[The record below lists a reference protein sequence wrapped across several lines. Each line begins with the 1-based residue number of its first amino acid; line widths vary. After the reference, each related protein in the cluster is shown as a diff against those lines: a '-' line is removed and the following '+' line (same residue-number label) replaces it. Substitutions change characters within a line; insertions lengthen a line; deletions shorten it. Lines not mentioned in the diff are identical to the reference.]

1 MQIGLTPSGHV
12 AVTET
17 LRVGNG
23 FLARGRSDT
32 PMTRLD
38 AGFGRA
44 LDDLDLR
51 AVTRSPVLE
60 YLNRLLDEYR
70 ELDEGEVATYIP
82 ELGRADPGWFGICVV
97 TADGHVYE
105 VGDTDL
111 EFTIQS
117 ISKPFVFGMA
127 LEDQGRDAVLQR
139 VGVEPSGNPFNAIV
153 VDDRNRPFN
162 PMVNAGAIVATGLI
176 DAGDDDERMARI
188 VDSFSRYA
196 ARHLE
201 LDETVY
207 GSESAT
213 GDRNRA
219 IAHLMRSFDMLRG
232 DVDSVIDAYFRQC
245 SLLVTCRD
253 LATMAATLANR
264 GTNPITGERALEPR
278 YVENVLSVMSTCG
291 MYDYAGEWVYTVG
304 LPAKSGVSGGV
315 VAVLPGQLGIG
326 VFSPLL
332 DARGNS
338 ARGIKVCQRLAT
350 DFDLHP
356 LRFQPEVRNVARRCY
371 HCGQT
376 RSNRVRTPEEYD
388 LLAQHADSVAMF
400 ELQGDLFF
408 GSTERLFR
416 SVVDDISGVDAVVLD
431 CKRIGNLDGAALS
444 MLSSLCVALDDI
456 GCVLVVAESPTGV
469 LEDVAARS
477 FPDADAALEW
487 CENRILA
494 QFGSPA
500 ESLPEDLGIQ
510 ELLGGLT
517 ADELALVQRVAV
529 VQRVPAGEV
538 VFREGDHGDAIY
550 FVLAGLVSVRLP
562 LVGQGRDRRL
572 ATLGPGVAVG
582 EMAFL
587 DEGRRSADV
596 VAERD
601 SALARLSI
609 GDLREIGRTEPNVI
623 SKFSANLARN
633 LSGRLRRANE
643 QVRMLAH

>member
-1 MQIGLTPSGHV
+1 MS
-12 AVTET
+12 AM
-17 LRVGNG
+17 
-23 FLARGRSDT
+23 S
-32 PMTRLD
+32 RLD
-38 AGFGRA
+38 AAFDRA
-44 LDDLDLR
+44 LDLR
-51 AVTRSPVLE
+51 PVSRSPVLE
-60 YLNRLLDEYR
+60 YLGGLLDEYR
-70 ELDEGEVATYIP
+70 DLDEGQVATYIP
-82 ELGRADPGWFGICVV
+82 ELGRADPAWFGICVV
-97 TADGHVYE
+97 TADGHAYE

-127 LEDQGRDAVLQR
+127 LEDQGRDAVLDR
-139 VGVEPSGNPFNAIV
+139 VGVEPSGNAFNSIV
-153 VDDRNRPFN
+153 VDHRSRPFN

-176 DAGDDDERMARI
+176 ESREGRDRMARI
-188 VDSFSRYA
+188 TESFSRYA
-196 ARHLE
+196 GRELT

-207 GSESAT
+207 RSESAT

-219 IAHLMRSFDMLRG
+219 IAYLMRSFDTLRG
-232 DVDSVIDAYFRQC
+232 DVDAVIDDYFRQC
-245 SLLVTCRD
+245 SLLVSCRD

-264 GTNPITGERALEPR
+264 GVNPITGETALEPR

-338 ARGIKVCQRLAT
+338 ARGIKVCQRMAA

-356 LRFQPEVRNVARRCY
+356 LRFQPEVRGVVRRCY

-376 RSNRVRTPEEYD
+376 RSNRVRTPEEND
-388 LLAQHADSVAMF
+388 VLTVHADSVAVF

-416 SVVDDISGVDAVVLD
+416 SVVEDVTGVQAVVLD
-431 CKRIGNLDGAALS
+431 CKRVGNVDGAAVA
-444 MLSSLCVALDDI
+444 MLGSLRVALDEI
-456 GCVLVVAESPTGV
+456 GCVLVVAEAGPRSV
-469 LEDVAARS
+469 LAGIADHVFA
-477 FPDADAALEW
+477 DADAALEW
-487 CENRILA
+487 CEDRILA
-494 QFGSPA
+494 ELGTPA
-500 ESLPEDLGIQ
+500 ESMPPDLGLQ

-517 ADELALVQRVAV
+517 VDELAMVERAAV
-529 VQRVPAGEV
+529 VRRVPAGEV
-538 VFREGDHGDAIY
+538 VFREGDQADAIY
-550 FVLAGLVSVRLP
+550 FVLSGLVSVRLP
-562 LVGQGRDRRL
+562 LAGEGRDRRL
-572 ATLGPGVAVG
+572 ATLGAGVAVG

-587 DEGRRSADV
+587 DEGRRSADL
-596 VAERD
+596 VAVRD
-601 SALARLSI
+601 SVLARLSI
-609 GDLREIGRTEPNVI
+609 DDLHAIGRRSPRVI
-623 SKFSANLARN
+623 ATFSANLARN

>member
-1 MQIGLTPSGHV
+1 
-12 AVTET
+12 
-17 LRVGNG
+17 
-23 FLARGRSDT
+23 
-32 PMTRLD
+32 MTRLD
-38 AGFGRA
+38 AGLARA
-44 LDDLDLR
+44 LDDLDDLDLR
-51 AVTRSPVLE
+51 RVTRSPVLE
-60 YLNRLLDEYR
+60 YLGRLLDEYR
-70 ELDEGEVATYIP
+70 QLDEGDVATYIP
-82 ELGRADPGWFGICVV
+82 ELGRADPNWFGISEV

-111 EFTIQS
+111 DFTIQS

-127 LEDQGRDAVLQR
+127 LEDQGRDAVLER
-139 VGVEPSGNPFNAIV
+139 VGVEPSGNPFNAIM

-176 DAGDDDERMARI
+176 GARDDDDRMERI
-188 VDSFSRYA
+188 VDAFSRYA
-196 ARHLE
+196 GRRLS
-201 LDETVY
+201 LDEEVY
-207 GSESAT
+207 RSESST
-213 GDRNRA
+213 GNRNRA

-232 DVDSVIDAYFRQC
+232 DVDAVIDSYFRQC

-264 GTNPITGERALEPR
+264 GTNPITGERALEQR

-304 LPAKSGVSGGV
+304 LPAKSGVAGGV

-326 VFSPLL
+326 VFSPPL

-338 ARGIKVCQRLAT
+338 ARGIKVCQRMAAE
-350 DFDLHP
+350 FDLHP
-356 LRFQPEVRNVARRCY
+356 LRFQPEVRAVVRRCY

-376 RSNRVRTPEEYD
+376 RSNRVRTPEEYEI
-388 LLAQHADSVAMF
+388 LTAHADAIAVF

-416 SVVDDISGVDAVVLD
+416 SVVDEIECVDAVVLD
-431 CKRIGNLDGAALS
+431 CKRIGNLDGAAS
-444 MLSSLCVALDDI
+444 AMLSNLRAALHDV
-456 GCVLVVAESPTGV
+456 GCVLIVADAPVTV
-469 LEDVAARS
+469 LEDVASYS
-477 FPDADAALEW
+477 FADADSALEW
-487 CENRILA
+487 CEDRILA
-494 QFGSPA
+494 RHGIPA
-500 ESLPEDLGIQ
+500 ESRPEDLAIQ

-517 ADELALVQRVAV
+517 ADELELVEAAVEVMDVA
-529 VQRVPAGEV
+529 AGEV
-538 VFREGDHGDAIY
+538 VFREGDHADAIY
-550 FVLAGLVSVRLP
+550 FVLSGLVSVRLS
-562 LVGQGRDRRL
+562 LVDHGRDRRL
-572 ATLGPGVAVG
+572 ATLGAGVAVG

-601 SALARLSI
+601 SRLARLSI
-609 GDLREIGRTEPNVI
+609 HQLHEIGRRAPRVTTT
-623 SKFSANLARN
+623 FSANLGRN

>member
-1 MQIGLTPSGHV
+1 
-12 AVTET
+12 
-17 LRVGNG
+17 
-23 FLARGRSDT
+23 
-32 PMTRLD
+32 MTRLD
-38 AGFGRA
+38 GALDRA

-51 AVTRSPVLE
+51 AVTRSPVLD
-60 YLNRLLDEYR
+60 YLHRLLDEYR
-70 ELDEGEVATYIP
+70 EVEDGQVATYIP
-82 ELGRADPGWFGICVV
+82 ELGRADPNWFGICVV

-127 LEDQGRDAVLQR
+127 LEDRGRDSVLQQ

-176 DAGDDDERMARI
+176 DATDGADRMERI
-188 VDSFSRYA
+188 VDAFSRHA
-196 ARHLE
+196 GRRLQ

-207 GSESAT
+207 RSESVT

-219 IAHLMRSFDMLRG
+219 IAHLMRSFDKLRG
-232 DVDSVIDAYFRQC
+232 DVDAVIDAYFRQC

-264 GTNPITGERALEPR
+264 GTNPITGERALQPR

-291 MYDYAGEWVYTVG
+291 MYDYAGEWVYRVG

-326 VFSPLL
+326 VFSPPL

-338 ARGIKVCQRLAT
+338 ARGIKVCQRLAA

-356 LRFQPEVRNVARRCY
+356 LRFQPEVRAVVRRRY
-371 HCGQT
+371 HCAHT

-388 LLAQHADSVAMF
+388 LLAVHADAIAVF
-400 ELQGDLFF
+400 EVQGDLFF

-416 SVVDDISGVDAVVLD
+416 SVVDDIAGVDAVVLD
-431 CKRIGNLDGAALS
+431 CRHIGNLDGAAIS
-444 MLSSLCVALDDI
+444 MLSHLRAALNDI
-456 GCVLVVAESPTGV
+456 GCVLLVADAPVGV
-469 LEDVAARS
+469 LEDVASHS
-477 FPDADAALEW
+477 FRDADAALEW
-487 CENRILA
+487 CEDRIL
-494 QFGSPA
+494 
-500 ESLPEDLGIQ
+500 ERLGPLVDAAPQELASQ
-510 ELLGGLT
+510 ELLRGLSPE
-517 ADELALVQRVAV
+517 ELALVDAAAQLLHVAK
-529 VQRVPAGEV
+529 GDV
-538 VFREGDHGDAIY
+538 VFREGDQADAIF
-550 FVLAGLVSVRLP
+550 FVLSGMVSVRLP
-562 LVGQGRDRRL
+562 LAERGRERRL
-572 ATLGPGVAVG
+572 ATLGAGVAVG

-601 SALARLSI
+601 TTLARLSI
-609 GDLREIGRTEPNVI
+609 GDLRAIGRRSPSATAT
-623 SKFSANLARN
+623 FAANLARN

-643 QVRMLAH
+643 QVRMLAN

>member
-1 MQIGLTPSGHV
+1 
-12 AVTET
+12 
-17 LRVGNG
+17 
-23 FLARGRSDT
+23 
-32 PMTRLD
+32 MTRLD
-38 AGFGRA
+38 AGFDRA
-44 LDDLDLR
+44 LPDLDDLDLR
-51 AVTRSPVLE
+51 SVHHSPVLE
-60 YLNRLLDEYR
+60 YLRRLLDEYR
-70 ELDEGEVATYIP
+70 ELDEGEVASYIP
-82 ELGRADPGWFGICVV
+82 ELGRADPRWFGISVV
-97 TADGHVYE
+97 TSDGHVYE
-105 VGDTDL
+105 VGDTAL

-127 LEDQGRDAVLQR
+127 LEDQGRDDVLER
-139 VGVEPSGNPFNAIV
+139 VGVEPSGNAFNSIV

-176 DAGDDDERMARI
+176 EARDDDERMARI

-196 ARHLE
+196 GRPLE

-207 GSESAT
+207 RSESIT

-245 SLLVTCRD
+245 SLLVSCRD

-326 VFSPLL
+326 VFSPPL

-338 ARGIKVCQRLAT
+338 ARGIKVCQRMAT

-356 LRFQPEVRNVARRCY
+356 LRFQPEVRAVVRRSY
-371 HCGQT
+371 HCGET
-376 RSNRVRTPEEYD
+376 RSNRVRTPEEYS
-388 LLAQHADSVAMF
+388 LLSRHADAVAMF

-416 SVVDDISGVDAVVLD
+416 TVVDDIEHVDAVILD

-444 MLSSLCVALDDI
+444 MLSQLRAALDEI
-456 GCVLVVAESPTGV
+456 GCVLLVAEAPVRILDDMASH
-469 LEDVAARS
+469 S
-477 FPDADAALEW
+477 FPDADAAIEW
-487 CENRILA
+487 CEDRILA
-494 QFGSPA
+494 RVGTPG
-500 ESLPEDLGIQ
+500 ELLPPDLGIQ

-517 ADELALVQRVAV
+517 REELALVEQAAV
-529 VQRVPAGEV
+529 VRHVHAGEV
-538 VFREGDHGDAIY
+538 VFREGDHADAIF
-550 FVLAGLVSVRLP
+550 FVLSGLVSVRLP
-562 LVGQGRDRRL
+562 LAGEGRDRRL
-572 ATLGPGVAVG
+572 ATLGAGVAVG

-601 SALARLSI
+601 SVLARLSI
-609 GDLREIGRTEPNVI
+609 DDLHEIGRAAPRVTAT
-623 SKFSANLARN
+623 FSANLARN

>member
-1 MQIGLTPSGHV
+1 
-12 AVTET
+12 
-17 LRVGNG
+17 
-23 FLARGRSDT
+23 
-32 PMTRLD
+32 MTRLD
-38 AGFGRA
+38 GGLDRA
-44 LDDLDLR
+44 LDGLDLR
-51 AVTRSPVLE
+51 TVTRSPVLD
-60 YLNRLLDEYR
+60 YLRRLLDEYR

-82 ELGRADPGWFGICVV
+82 ELGRADPNWFGICVV

-111 EFTIQS
+111 DFTIQS

-127 LEDQGRDAVLQR
+127 LEDRGRDAVLER

-176 DAGDDDERMARI
+176 EARDDDDRMERI
-188 VDSFSRYA
+188 VEAFSHYA
-196 ARHLE
+196 GRRLQ
-201 LDETVY
+201 LDTTVY
-207 GSESAT
+207 QSENVT

-219 IAHLMRSFDMLRG
+219 IAHLMRSFGNLEG
-232 DVDSVIDAYFRQC
+232 DVDAVIDAYFRQC
-245 SLLVTCRD
+245 SLLVTGRD

-264 GTNPITGERALEPR
+264 GVNPITGARALDSR

-326 VFSPLL
+326 VFSPRL

-338 ARGIKVCQRLAT
+338 ARGIKVCQRMAV

-356 LRFQPEVRNVARRCY
+356 LRFQPEVRAVVRRCY
-371 HCGQT
+371 RCAQT

-388 LLAQHADSVAMF
+388 LLARHADSIAVF

-416 SVVDDISGVDAVVLD
+416 TVVDDIAGVDAVVLD
-431 CKRIGNLDGAALS
+431 CKRVGNLDGAAIS
-444 MLSSLCVALDDI
+444 MLSKLRGALDGV
-456 GCVLVVAESPTGV
+456 GCLLVMADAPVGV
-469 LEDVAARS
+469 LEDIASHS
-477 FPDADAALEW
+477 FSDADAAIEW
-487 CENRILA
+487 CEDRILA
-494 QFGSPA
+494 RLGSPA
-500 ESLPEDLGIQ
+500 ESLPEDLAIQ

-517 ADELALVQRVAV
+517 AEELALVREAVEIIEVA
-529 VQRVPAGEV
+529 RGEV
-538 VFREGDHGDAIY
+538 VFREGDHADAIF
-550 FVLAGLVSVRLP
+550 FVLSGLVSVRLP
-562 LVGQGRDRRL
+562 LVDQGRDRRL

-587 DEGRRSADV
+587 DEGERSADV

-601 SALARLSI
+601 SRLARLSI
-609 GDLREIGRTEPNVI
+609 GRLQAIGRVAPQVTAA
-623 SKFSANLARN
+623 FSANLARN

>member
-1 MQIGLTPSGHV
+1 
-12 AVTET
+12 
-17 LRVGNG
+17 
-23 FLARGRSDT
+23 
-32 PMTRLD
+32 MTRLD
-38 AGFGRA
+38 GGFDRV

-51 AVTRSPVLE
+51 TVTRSPVLD
-60 YLNRLLDEYR
+60 YLHRILDEYR
-70 ELDEGEVATYIP
+70 EVEDGEVATYIP
-82 ELGRADPGWFGICVV
+82 ELGRADPNWFGISVV

-127 LEDQGRDAVLQR
+127 LEDRGRDAVLQQ
-139 VGVEPSGNPFNAIV
+139 VGVEPSGNPFNSIV

-176 DAGDDDERMARI
+176 EARDDADRMERIIAA
-188 VDSFSRYA
+188 FSRHA
-196 ARHLE
+196 GRRLE

-207 GSESAT
+207 RSESTT

-219 IAHLMRSFDMLRG
+219 IAHLMRSFDKLRG
-232 DVDSVIDAYFRQC
+232 DVDAIIDAYFRQC
-245 SLLVTCRD
+245 SFLVTCRD

-326 VFSPLL
+326 VFSPPL

-338 ARGIKVCQRLAT
+338 ARGIKVCQRMAA

-356 LRFQPEVRNVARRCY
+356 LRFQPEVRAVVRRCY

-376 RSNRVRTPEEYD
+376 RSNRIRTPEEYE
-388 LLAQHADSVAMF
+388 LLARHADSIAVF
-400 ELQGDLFF
+400 EVQGDLFF

-416 SVVDDISGVDAVVLD
+416 AVVEDVSGVNAVVLD
-431 CKRIGNLDGAALS
+431 FKRIGNLDGAAIA
-444 MLSSLCVALDDI
+444 MLSNLRGALIDV
-456 GCVLVVAESPTGV
+456 GCVLVVADAPVGV
-469 LEDVAARS
+469 LEDIATHS

-487 CENRILA
+487 CEDRILNRLGTA
-494 QFGSPA
+494 A
-500 ESLPEDLGIQ
+500 ESLPEELGIQ

-517 ADELALVQRVAV
+517 PEELALVEEAV
-529 VQRVPAGEV
+529 EMIHVEEGGV
-538 VFREGDHGDAIY
+538 VFREGDHADAIF
-550 FVLAGLVSVRLP
+550 FVLSGSVSVRLP
-562 LVGQGRDRRL
+562 LAEKGRDRRL
-572 ATLGPGVAVG
+572 ATLGAGVAVG

-587 DEGRRSADV
+587 DEGHRSADV
-596 VAERD
+596 VAECD
-601 SALARLSI
+601 TKLARLSI
-609 GDLREIGRTEPNVI
+609 EDLRAIGQASPAATAT
-623 SKFSANLARN
+623 FAANLARN

-643 QVRMLAH
+643 QVRMLAN